1 MTNNPDEIRSNIE
14 LTREDLGSN
23 VDALADKVTPSKIAQ
38 RQTRKVRSVI
48 NTAKER
54 VMGVAS
60 DVKDASAE
68 TVSDVQHTVTNQA
81 QGNPLA
87 VGLIA
92 FGAGWLAASLVP
104 ASTKEKEI
112 AASVKEAAQPLVEE
126 VAGAAK
132 EVADNLRE
140 PAQQAAEAVKASATD
155 SARTVKDE
163 ASSAAA
169 KVSGQASEAKHVIED
184 EGS

>member
-14 LTREDLGSN
+14 LTRQDLGSD

-38 RQTRKVRSVI
+38 RQTRRVRSAF

-54 VMGVAS
+54 VMGAAS

-68 TVSDVQHTVTNQA
+68 SVSDVQQAVTAKA

-104 ASTKEKEI
+104 ASSKEKEI
-112 AASVKEAAQPLVEE
+112 AASVKDAAQPLVEE
-126 VAGAAK
+126 VAGAAR
-132 EVADNLRE
+132 EVADNLRQ
-140 PAQQAAEAVKASATD
+140 PAQEAAEAVKASATD

-163 ASSAAA
+163 ATSAAA
-169 KVSGQASEAKHVIED
+169 AVSDQASEAKHAIED
-184 EGS
+184 DGS